1 MSELDYE
8 RYPVFCHHIHSL
20 TRQHEDS
27 HCCKGTESSRLRL
40 SRLGYPF
47 HCSMGKDR
55 CSQPVV
61 ADSLDISLYYFVG
74 FRLRS
79 DVFIS
84 VISSHIQYEC

>member
-1 MSELDYE
+1 MRDIQFFVTISTASLDSMKTPIAVRELKVQGCVCPGLVA
-8 RYPVFCHHIHSL
+8 RFI
-20 TRQHEDS
+20 
-27 HCCKGTESSRLRL
+27 
-40 SRLGYPF
+40 
-47 HCSMGKDR
+47 MGKDR

-84 VISSHIQYEC
+84 VISSHIQHEC